1 MKPESRNI
9 SLKIYWRKETAKRNG
24 HYKIALEEI
33 EGCIADQK
41 TVENETIFD
50 RKRGVCMNAK
60 KFSDAMS
67 ELDTKYADEALKLKK
82 KAKKTGWIKWGAVAA
97 CLIMIVGIVF
107 WGPTTHDGRRVI
119 SEYHTNSSGS
129 YAAPSP
135 GEAAFTSA
143 VREARKKYEGKN
155 VSFLLGFSIFKDD
168 GEKTVQ
174 LSEEERIA
182 EYQRL
187 ISLGYELYTAESWTY
202 QGKGE
207 KRYYTVV
214 VGYFT
219 ESELSLFAGNPEYG
233 YMFDFV
239 TNGDGSSIPVKET
252 DVITNFPT
260 NYS

>member
-1 MKPESRNI
+1 
-9 SLKIYWRKETAKRNG
+9 
-24 HYKIALEEI
+24 
-33 EGCIADQK
+33 
-41 TVENETIFD
+41 
-50 RKRGVCMNAK
+50 MNVK

-67 ELDTKYADEALKLKK
+67 ELDTKYIDEALNYKK
-82 KAKKTGWIKWGAVAA
+82 KAKRRNWIKWGAMAA

-107 WGPTTHDGRRVI
+107 WSPTTHDGRRVI

-129 YAAPSP
+129 YATPSP
-135 GEAAFTSA
+135 GEVAFTSA
-143 VREARKKYEGKN
+143 VREAREKYEGKN
-155 VSFLLGFSIFKDD
+155 VSFLLGFSVFKDD
-168 GEKTVQ
+168 GEKVVE

-187 ISLGYELYTAESWTY
+187 ISLGYELYTAECWTY

-207 KRYYTVV
+207 KLYYTVV

-239 TNGDGSSIPVKET
+239 TNGDGSSISVKET
-252 DVITNFPT
+252 DIITNYPT
-260 NYS
+260 NHS